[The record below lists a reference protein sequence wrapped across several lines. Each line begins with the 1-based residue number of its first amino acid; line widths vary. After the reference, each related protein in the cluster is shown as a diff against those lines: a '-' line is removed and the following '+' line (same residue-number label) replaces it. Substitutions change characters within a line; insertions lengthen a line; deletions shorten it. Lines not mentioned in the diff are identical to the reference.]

1 MNDYDLWFIL
11 LNINNKRKINLIKRF
26 KSTREIWYYTVNE
39 CNDKQDKFNKKIKW
53 EKDKIEFVKNLI
65 FKNKINI
72 ITFMENDY
80 PDILKNYDDSPFA
93 LFYKGNLKKLNE
105 SINISIVGS
114 RACSPY
120 GVNVTK
126 IILKELKGHNINII
140 SGLAKGI
147 DYYAHLYAVEND
159 MFTCGVLGCGIDVVY
174 PKSNKKLY
182 ESILEKDGCIIS
194 QFMPGTQPLSYNFP
208 LRNRIISGLSKITIV
223 VEANLKSGSLITA
236 SAALDQGKEII
247 AVPGSIFS
255 KNSLGTNKL
264 IKDGAFPLTS
274 IDDIF
279 DLLSINHYD
288 SKISGDER
296 NMNNLEKK
304 IYNVISDVPI
314 HMDDIIKLTNIDI
327 SQIYELLFEMQ
338 IKDEIM
344 CLSGNYYVK
353 LNNNI

>member
-11 LNINNKRKINLIKRF
+11 LNISNKRKINLIKRF
-26 KSTREIWYYTVNE
+26 KSTKEIWYYTVNE
-39 CNDKQDKFNKKIKW
+39 CNYKQDKFDRNIKW
-53 EKDKIEFVKNLI
+53 EKDKIDFVKNLI
-65 FKNKINI
+65 FKDKIKI
-72 ITFMENDY
+72 VTFMNNDY
-80 PDILKNYDDSPFA
+80 PDALKNYDDSPFA
-93 LFYKGNLKKLNE
+93 LFYKGNIKKLNE

-114 RACSPY
+114 RECSTY

-126 IILKELKGHNINII
+126 VILKELKGHNINII

-147 DYYAHLYAVEND
+147 DYYAHLYAIENNI
-159 MFTCGVLGCGIDVVY
+159 FTCGILGCGIDIVY
-174 PKSNKKLY
+174 PRSNKKLY
-182 ESILEKDGCIIS
+182 DSVLENNGCIIS
-194 QFMPGTQPLSYNFP
+194 QFIPGTQPFSYNFP
-208 LRNRIISGLSKITIV
+208 LRNRIISGLSKITII
-223 VEANLKSGSLITA
+223 VEANLRSGSLITA
-236 SAALDQGKEII
+236 SAALDQGKEVI

-274 IDDIF
+274 MEDIF
-279 DLLSINHYD
+279 NLLSINYD
-288 SKISGDER
+288 IKISNDER

-304 IYNVISDVPI
+304 IYNVITDVPI

-338 IKDEIM
+338 LKDEIM

-353 LNNNI
+353 LNNTI